1 MEMTIKQLASELGVS
16 KPTVRS
22 VIAELGF
29 QEKLRKVGNRYML
42 SDMQISEIKLKISN
56 KSENEV
62 QPKTEKTEKSES
74 EIQPKTE
81 KTEKSESEV
90 QPKSEKTEKSES
102 EIQPKS
108 EKTEKSESE
117 VQPKTEKTEK
127 SESEIQSKSEKTE
140 NNIFMEQLLILNK
153 QLVAKDE
160 QITMLQVQLAVKDRQ
175 INLLQE
181 QIGQLT
187 AAMENLTTALSAE
200 QALHAGTIQKQLS
213 EHSVM
218 EHPNDVEQPRQKQS
232 LFSRLFG
239 RKEK

>member
-29 QEKLRKVGNRYML
+29 HDKLRKVGNRYML
-42 SDMQISEIKLKISN
+42 SDMQISEIKSKMSN

-62 QPKTEKTEKSES
+62 HSELEKTEKS
-74 EIQPKTE
+74 KN
-81 KTEKSESEV
+81 
-90 QPKSEKTEKSES
+90 

-117 VQPKTEKTEK
+117 VQL
-127 SESEIQSKSEKTE
+127 KSEKTE
-140 NNIFMEQLLILNK
+140 NNIFIEQLLNK
-153 QLVAKDE
+153 QLAVKDE
-160 QITMLQVQLAVKDRQ
+160 QITMFQAQLAVKDRQ

-181 QIGQLT
+181 QISQLT
-187 AAMENLTTALSAE
+187 AAMENLTASLNAE
-200 QALHAGTIQKQLS
+200 QALHAGTIQKQLA
-213 EHSVM
+213 EHCVM
-218 EHPNDVEQPRQKQS
+218 DQPSDVEQPKQNQG

-239 RKEK
+239 RKEN

>member
-29 QEKLRKVGNRYML
+29 HDKLRKVGNRYML
-42 SDMQISEIKLKISN
+42 SDMQISEIKSKMSN

-62 QPKTEKTEKSES
+62 HSELEKTEKS
-74 EIQPKTE
+74 KN
-81 KTEKSESEV
+81 
-90 QPKSEKTEKSES
+90 

-117 VQPKTEKTEK
+117 VQL
-127 SESEIQSKSEKTE
+127 KSEKTE

-153 QLVAKDE
+153 QLAVKDE
-160 QITMLQVQLAVKDRQ
+160 QITMLQDQLAVKDRQ

-181 QIGQLT
+181 QISQLT
-187 AAMENLTTALSAE
+187 AAMENLTASLNAE
-200 QALHAGTIQKQLS
+200 QALHAGTIQKQLA

-218 EHPNDVEQPRQKQS
+218 DQPSDVEQPKQKQG

-239 RKEK
+239 RKEN

>member
-29 QEKLRKVGNRYML
+29 QGKLRKVGNRYML
-42 SDMQISEIKLKISN
+42 SDMQISEIKLKMSN
-56 KSENEV
+56 R
-62 QPKTEKTEKSES
+62 
-74 EIQPKTE
+74 
-81 KTEKSESEV
+81 SESEV

-102 EIQPKS
+102 EVQLKS

-117 VQPKTEKTEK
+117 VQP
-127 SESEIQSKSEKTE
+127 KTE

-153 QLVAKDE
+153 QLAVKDE
-160 QITMLQVQLAVKDRQ
+160 QITMLQDQLAVKDRQ

-181 QIGQLT
+181 QISQLT
-187 AAMENLTTALSAE
+187 AAMENLTASLNAE
-200 QALHAGTIQKQLS
+200 QALHAGTIQKQLT

-218 EHPNDVEQPRQKQS
+218 PSSDVEQPKQKQG

-239 RKEK
+239 RKEN

>member
-29 QEKLRKVGNRYML
+29 HDKRRKVGNRYML
-42 SDMQISEIKLKISN
+42 SDMQISEIKSKMSN

-62 QPKTEKTEKSES
+62 HSELEKTEKS
-74 EIQPKTE
+74 KN
-81 KTEKSESEV
+81 
-90 QPKSEKTEKSES
+90 

-117 VQPKTEKTEK
+117 VQL
-127 SESEIQSKSEKTE
+127 KSEKTE
-140 NNIFMEQLLILNK
+140 NNIFIEQLLNK
-153 QLVAKDE
+153 QLAVKDE
-160 QITMLQVQLAVKDRQ
+160 QITMFQAQLAVKDRQ

-181 QIGQLT
+181 QISQLT
-187 AAMENLTTALSAE
+187 AAMENLTASLNAE
-200 QALHAGTIQKQLS
+200 QALHAGTIQKQLA

-218 EHPNDVEQPRQKQS
+218 DQPSDVEQPKQKQG

-239 RKEK
+239 RKEN

>member
-1 MEMTIKQLASELGVS
+1 MEVDVQMEMTIKQLASELGVS

-29 QEKLRKVGNRYML
+29 QGKLRKVGNRYML

-74 EIQPKTE
+74 EIQPK
-81 KTEKSESEV
+81 S
-90 QPKSEKTEKSES
+90 
-102 EIQPKS
+102 
-108 EKTEKSESE
+108 
-117 VQPKTEKTEK
+117 EKTEK

-153 QLVAKDE
+153 QLAVKDG
-160 QITMLQVQLAVKDRQ
+160 QITMLQDQLAVKDRQ

-181 QIGQLT
+181 QISQLT
-187 AAMENLTTALSAE
+187 AAMENLTASLNAE
-200 QALHAGTIQKQLS
+200 QALHAGTIQKQLA
-213 EHSVM
+213 EHSIM
-218 EHPNDVEQPRQKQS
+218 DQPSDVEQSKQKQGF
-232 LFSRLFG
+232 FSRLFG
-239 RKEK
+239 RN

>member
-29 QEKLRKVGNRYML
+29 HDKLRKVGNRYML
-42 SDMQISEIKLKISN
+42 SDMQISEIKLKMSN

-62 QPKTEKTEKSES
+62 HSELEKTEKS
-74 EIQPKTE
+74 KN
-81 KTEKSESEV
+81 
-90 QPKSEKTEKSES
+90 

-117 VQPKTEKTEK
+117 VQL
-127 SESEIQSKSEKTE
+127 KSEKTE
-140 NNIFMEQLLILNK
+140 NNIFIEQLLNK
-153 QLVAKDE
+153 QLAVKDE
-160 QITMLQVQLAVKDRQ
+160 QITMFQAQLAVKDRQ

-181 QIGQLT
+181 QISQLT
-187 AAMENLTTALSAE
+187 AAMENLTASLNAE
-200 QALHAGTIQKQLS
+200 QALHAGTIQKQLA

-218 EHPNDVEQPRQKQS
+218 DQPSDVDQSKQRQGF
-232 LFSRLFG
+232 FSRLFG
-239 RKEK
+239 RN